1 MAFVSTNAYTT
12 QGEVG
17 MEFSGFDWDRGNLE
31 KCQKHGISAK
41 LIESVFDRPVAI
53 LPDETHSRKEQRL
66 RARKRCS
73 VRECASSG
81 RMATGRS
88 NTLSISLAEIP

>member
-1 MAFVSTNAYTT
+1 
-12 QGEVG
+12 

-53 LPDETHSRKEQRL
+53 LSDETQS
-66 RARKRCS
+66 
-73 VRECASSG
+73 
-81 RMATGRS
+81 
-88 NTLSISLAEIP
+88 